1 MLCPEVREECSIAAT
16 PARTAGL
23 VHWGLCGEWRVELT
37 DSCIGLRGLSR
48 DCATVV
54 QGGAGAVGRAAARA
68 HRAASGGSSSPLA
81 PHP

>member
-23 VHWGLCGEWRVELT
+23 MHWGLCGAWRAELT
-37 DSCIGLRGLSR
+37 DSRVGLRGLSR
-48 DCATVV
+48 DSATVV
-54 QGGAGAVGRAAARA
+54 LGGAGAVSEAAARA
-68 HRAASGGSSSPLA
+68 HRAASGGACSPLP